1 MKLLSL
7 LLILFTIP
15 ALALSCN
22 RHTASHTV
30 QTDQSDTS
38 EIVLDES
45 KSELCRV
52 VVNYKNNRHLYVEF
66 GKNGFKPIDA
76 QGTLVKL
83 DDEWGVISI
92 AKFQFDDQRITSNE
106 FILRMMNSSHDVLFQ
121 IQRPMKSRDDFYLD
135 YKTWSFYCFPYAYH
149 SVLDGFLLYTGK
161 VISNFTELLLDDDIE
176 FNKAR
181 SYLNK
186 SFKDIKSRKIEL
198 CEQAYDWMIYQNK
211 DSLRYICEA
220 TQFDRNL
227 KVYEMFNNLTTVY
240 INTKSTTCKGKSS
253 DENFSSIR
261 IRSNPDKDYI
271 FTINSFI
278 RALIPNDVSDKD
290 RKSVG
295 RERVCV

>member
-7 LLILFTIP
+7 LFILFTIP

-22 RHTASHTV
+22 RHTASQTV
-30 QTDQSDTS
+30 QTDQSEAA
-38 EIVLDES
+38 EIVLDEPR
-45 KSELCRV
+45 SELCRV

-66 GKNGFKPIDA
+66 GKNGFKPVDA
-76 QGTLVKL
+76 EGTLVKL
-83 DDEWGVISI
+83 DDEWGAISI

-176 FNKAR
+176 LNKAR

-186 SFKDIKSRKIEL
+186 SFKDIKE
-198 CEQAYDWMIYQNK
+198 
-211 DSLRYICEA
+211 
-220 TQFDRNL
+220 T
-227 KVYEMFNNLTTVY
+227 
-240 INTKSTTCKGKSS
+240 
-253 DENFSSIR
+253 
-261 IRSNPDKDYI
+261 
-271 FTINSFI
+271 
-278 RALIPNDVSDKD
+278 LI
-290 RKSVG
+290 
-295 RERVCV
+295 